1 MLSRTADSL
10 FWLGRYVE
18 RAGNNA
24 RGLQVALRMA
34 SLTRDVAQRDNAWR
48 ALLIAS
54 GCEPGFRATGAA
66 PTQEA
71 VVRFLAADPANPSS
85 ILSCIEAARRNGRAV
100 RTALTVDMWEAV
112 NETWSEARRTT
123 AATFAPDELPAFLD
137 WVKSRTVLFNGA
149 YADTMLRGE
158 AWRFVRLGTM
168 LERADNTARVLDVH
182 HHALGDVE
190 EGGAVAYVQWQA
202 ILRSVSAL
210 RAYHHIYRARLE
222 PRRIAELLLLRP
234 ELPRSMVACYAR
246 IEETLDGLAASHGG
260 QRGECHRL
268 AGEVHA
274 RVKFAR
280 IGDIMAEGLHGF
292 LTRKIDRNIDL
303 GREIAAFYLHS

>member
-10 FWLGRYVE
+10 YWLGRYIE

-34 SLTRDVAQRDNAWR
+34 SLTRDVDVRDSAWQ

-54 GCEPGFRATGAA
+54 GCAPGFRATGAA

-71 VVRFLAADPANPSS
+71 VVRYLAADPANPSS
-85 ILSCIEAARRNGRAV
+85 ILSCIEAARRNARAV

-112 NETWSEARRTT
+112 NETWSEARRAT
-123 AATFAPDELPAFLD
+123 AATFAPDNLPAFLD

-149 YADTMLRGE
+149 YADTMLRDE
-158 AWRFVRLGTM
+158 AWRFVRLGTTM
-168 LERADNTARVLDVH
+168 ERADNTARVLDVH
-182 HHALGDVE
+182 HHAIDDANQD
-190 EGGAVAYVQWQA
+190 GAVAYVQWQA

-210 RAYHHIYRARLE
+210 RAYHWVFHARLE
-222 PRRIAELLLLRP
+222 PRRIAELLILRP

-246 IEETLDGLAASHGG
+246 IEETLEGIAAAHGG
-260 QRGECHRL
+260 RRGECHRL
-268 AGEVHA
+268 AGEMHA
-274 RVKFAR
+274 RLRFGR
-280 IGDIMAEGLHGF
+280 IEDIMAGGLHDF
-292 LTRKIDRNIDL
+292 LTATIDRNLEL
-303 GREIAAFYLHS
+303 GRQVQDFYLQA

>member
-1 MLSRTADSL
+1 MLSSTAASL
-10 FWLGRYVE
+10 YWLGRYVE

-34 SLTRDVAQRDNAWR
+34 SLTGAVAQRDNAWR

-54 GCEPGFRATGAA
+54 GCEPGFRAKDM
-66 PTQEA
+66 PLTQEN
-71 VVRFLAADPANPSS
+71 VVRYLAADPENPSS
-85 ILSCIEAARRNGRAV
+85 IMSCIEAARRNGRAV

-112 NETWSEARRTT
+112 NETWSQARRCSDE
-123 AATFAPDELPAFLD
+123 TFTPDNLPDFLD
-137 WVKSRTVLFNGA
+137 WMKSRTVLFNGA
-149 YADTMLRGE
+149 YADTMLRDE

-190 EGGAVAYVQWQA
+190 EGGAIAYVQWQA

-210 RAYHHIYRARLE
+210 RAYHWVYHARLE

-234 ELPRSMVACYAR
+234 ELPRSMIACYAR
-246 IEETLDGLAASHGG
+246 IEETLEGLAAAHGG
-260 QRGECHRL
+260 KRGECHRL
-268 AGEVHA
+268 AGEAHA
-274 RVKFAR
+274 RLRFAR
-280 IGDIMAEGLHGF
+280 VEEILEGGLHDF
-292 LTRKIDRNIDL
+292 LTGKIDRNIDL
-303 GREIAAFYLHS
+303 GREIAGFYLHS

>member
-10 FWLGRYVE
+10 YWLGRYIE

-34 SLTRDVAQRDNAWR
+34 SLTGANGQRANAWR

-54 GCEPGFRATGAA
+54 GCEPGFRATGAE
-66 PTQEA
+66 PTQDA
-71 VVRFLAADPANPSS
+71 VVRYLAADPANPSS
-85 ILSCIEAARRNGRAV
+85 ILSGIEAARRNARAV

-112 NETWSEARRTT
+112 NETWSEARRLT
-123 AATFAPDELPAFLD
+123 AASFAPDNLPAFLD
-137 WVKSRTVLFNGA
+137 WVKSRTILFNGA
-149 YADTMLRGE
+149 YADTMLRDE
-158 AWRFVRLGTM
+158 AWRFVRLGTT

-182 HHALGDVE
+182 HHALADAE
-190 EGGAVAYVQWQA
+190 EDGAVAYLQWQA

-210 RAYHHIYRARLE
+210 RAYHHVFHARLE
-222 PRRIAELLLLRP
+222 PRRIAELLILRP

-260 QRGECHRL
+260 RRGECHRL
-268 AGEVHA
+268 AGETHA
-274 RVKFAR
+274 RLRFGR
-280 IGDIMAEGLHGF
+280 IEDIMAGGLHAF
-292 LTRKIDRNIDL
+292 LTATIDRNIEL
-303 GREIAAFYLHS
+303 GRQIQDFYLQA

>member
-34 SLTRDVAQRDNAWR
+34 SLTREVAQRDNAWR

-54 GCEPGFRATGAA
+54 GCEPGFRATGLEA
-66 PTQEA
+66 TQEN
-71 VVRFLAADPANPSS
+71 VVRYLAADASNPSS
-85 ILSCIEAARRNGRAV
+85 IISCIEAARRNGRAV

-123 AATFAPDELPAFLD
+123 DATFAPDNLPAFLD

-149 YADTMLRGE
+149 YADTMLRDE

-168 LERADNTARVLDVH
+168 IERVDYTARVLDVH
-182 HHALGDVE
+182 HHAISDAE
-190 EGGAVAYVQWQA
+190 QDGAVAYVQWQA

-210 RAYHHIYRARLE
+210 RAYHWVYHARLE
-222 PRRIAELLLLRP
+222 PRRIAELLILRP
-234 ELPRSMVACYAR
+234 ELPRSMIACYAR
-246 IEETLDGLAASHGG
+246 LEETLDGIAAAHGG
-260 QRGECHRL
+260 RRGECHRL
-268 AGEVHA
+268 AGEMHA
-274 RVKFAR
+274 RLRFGR
-280 IGDIMAEGLHGF
+280 IEDIMSGGLHAF
-292 LTRKIDRNIDL
+292 LTATIDRNLEL
-303 GREIAAFYLHS
+303 GRQVQDFYLQA

>member
-1 MLSRTADSL
+1 MLSRTPASL
-10 FWLGRYVE
+10 YWLGRYVE

-34 SLTRDVAQRDNAWR
+34 SLMGAGQRDSAWR

-54 GCEPGFRATGAA
+54 GCEPGFRAKGL
-66 PTQEA
+66 PLTQEN
-71 VVRFLAADPANPSS
+71 VVRYLAADPENPSS
-85 ILSCIEAARRNGRAV
+85 IMSCIESARRNGRAV

-112 NETWSEARRTT
+112 NETWSAARRSSE
-123 AATFAPDELPAFLD
+123 ATFAPDNLADFLD
-137 WVKSRTVLFNGA
+137 WMKQRTVLFNGA

-168 LERADNTARVLDVH
+168 LERADNTARVLDTH

-190 EGGAVAYVQWQA
+190 EGGALAYLQWQA

-246 IEETLDGLAASHGG
+246 IEETLDGIAAAHGG
-260 QRGECHRL
+260 HRGECHRL
-268 AGEVHA
+268 AGEIHA
-274 RVKFAR
+274 RLKFAR
-280 IGDIMAEGLHGF
+280 IDHIMADGLHAF
-292 LTRKIDRNIDL
+292 LTRKIDRSIDL
-303 GREIAAFYLHS
+303 GGEIASFYLHS

>member
-1 MLSRTADSL
+1 MLSRTAASL
-10 FWLGRYVE
+10 YWLGRYVE

-34 SLTRDVAQRDNAWR
+34 SLAGAGQRDSAWR

-54 GCEPGFRATGAA
+54 GCEPGFRDKGL
-66 PTQEA
+66 PFTQEN
-71 VVRFLAADPANPSS
+71 VVRYLAADLENPSS
-85 ILSCIEAARRNGRAV
+85 IMSCIEAARRNGRAV

-112 NETWSEARRTT
+112 NETWSQARRTSE
-123 AATFAPDELPAFLD
+123 ASFAPDNLPDFLD
-137 WVKSRTVLFNGA
+137 WVKQRTVLFNGA

-168 LERADNTARVLDVH
+168 LERADNTARVLDTH
-182 HHALGDVE
+182 HHALDDVE
-190 EGGAVAYVQWQA
+190 EEGALAYLHWQA

-246 IEETLDGLAASHGG
+246 IEETLDGLAAAHGG
-260 QRGECHRL
+260 QRGECHRQ
-268 AGEVHA
+268 AGEIHA
-274 RVKFAR
+274 RLKFAR
-280 IGDIMAEGLHGF
+280 IEDIMAEGLHAF
-292 LTRKIDRNIDL
+292 LTRKIDRSIDL
-303 GREIAAFYLHS
+303 GGEIASFYLHS

>member
-1 MLSRTADSL
+1 MLSRTAASL
-10 FWLGRYVE
+10 YWLGRYVE

-24 RGLQVALRMA
+24 RGLQVGLRMA
-34 SLTRDVAQRDNAWR
+34 SLTGVGQRDNAWR

-54 GCEPGFRATGAA
+54 GCEPGFRAKGL
-66 PTQEA
+66 PLTQEN
-71 VVRFLAADPANPSS
+71 VVRYLAADPENPSA
-85 ILSCIEAARRNGRAV
+85 IMSCIEAARRNGRAV

-112 NETWSEARRTT
+112 NETWSQARRTSE
-123 AATFAPDELPAFLD
+123 ATFSADNLPDFLD

-168 LERADNTARVLDVH
+168 LERADYTARVLDTH

-190 EGGAVAYVQWQA
+190 EGGALAYLQWQA

-222 PRRIAELLLLRP
+222 PRRIAELLLLRH
-234 ELPRSMVACYAR
+234 ELPRSMVACYSR
-246 IEETLDGLAASHGG
+246 IEETLDGIAAAHGG

-268 AGEVHA
+268 AGEIHA
-274 RVKFAR
+274 RLKFAR
-280 IGDIMAEGLHGF
+280 IEDIMADGLHDF
-292 LTRKIDRNIDL
+292 LTRKINRSIDL
-303 GREIAAFYLHS
+303 GGEIASFYLYS

>member
-10 FWLGRYVE
+10 YWLGRYIE

-34 SLTRDVAQRDNAWR
+34 SLTRGVDQRDGAWR
-48 ALLIAS
+48 ALLVAS

-71 VVRFLAADPANPSS
+71 VVRYLAADLSNPSS
-85 ILSCIEAARRNGRAV
+85 ILSCIEAARRNARAV

-123 AATFAPDELPAFLD
+123 EASFAPDNLPAFLD
-137 WVKSRTVLFNGA
+137 WVKARTILFNGA
-149 YADTMLRGE
+149 YADTMLRDE

-168 LERADNTARVLDVH
+168 IERADNTARVLDVH
-182 HHALGDVE
+182 HQALAGD
-190 EGGAVAYVQWQA
+190 EGQGAVAYVQWQA

-210 RAYHHIYRARLE
+210 RAYHWVYHARLE
-222 PRRIAELLLLRP
+222 PQRIAELLLLRP
-234 ELPRSMVACYAR
+234 ELPRSVIACYAR
-246 IEETLDGLAASHGG
+246 IEETLDDIAASHGG
-260 QRGECHRL
+260 RRGECHRL
-268 AGEVHA
+268 AGEMHA
-274 RVKFAR
+274 RLRFGR
-280 IGDIMAEGLHGF
+280 IEDIMAGGLHAF
-292 LTRKIDRNIDL
+292 LTATINRNIEL
-303 GREIAAFYLHS
+303 GQQIQNFYLQA

>member
-1 MLSRTADSL
+1 MLSRTAASL
-10 FWLGRYVE
+10 YWLGRQVE

-34 SLTRDVAQRDNAWR
+34 SLTGAVAQRDNAWR

-54 GCEPGFRATGAA
+54 GCEPGFRAKGWAL
-66 PTQEA
+66 TQEN
-71 VVRFLAADPANPSS
+71 VVRYLAADADNPSS
-85 ILSCIEAARRNGRAV
+85 ILSCIEAARRNARSV

-112 NETWSEARRTT
+112 NETWSEARGTPE
-123 AATFAPDELPAFLD
+123 AAFAPDNLPRFLD
-137 WVKSRTVLFNGA
+137 WMKSRTVLFNGA

-168 LERADNTARVLDVH
+168 LERADNTARVLDTH
-182 HHALGDVE
+182 HHALDDVE
-190 EGGAVAYVQWQA
+190 EGSALAYVQWQA

-210 RAYHHIYRARLE
+210 RAYHWVYHARLE
-222 PRRIAELLLLRP
+222 PRRIAELLMLRP
-234 ELPRSMVACYAR
+234 ELPRSMVACYSR
-246 IEETLDGLAASHGG
+246 IEEALEGLAASHGG
-260 QRGECHRL
+260 ARGECHRL

-274 RVKFAR
+274 RLRFAR
-280 IGDIMAEGLHGF
+280 IEDIMAEGLHAF

-303 GREIAAFYLHS
+303 GREIEAFYLHS

>member
-10 FWLGRYVE
+10 YWLGRYIE

-34 SLTRDVAQRDNAWR
+34 SLTGDAPQRDAAWR

-71 VVRFLAADPANPSS
+71 VVRYLTADPSNPSS
-85 ILSCIEAARRNGRAV
+85 ILSCIDAARRNGRAV

-112 NETWSEARRTT
+112 NETWSEARRLT
-123 AATFAPDELPAFLD
+123 AASFAPDSLPGFLD
-137 WVKSRTVLFNGA
+137 WVKGRTILFNGA
-149 YADTMLRGE
+149 YADTMLRDE

-168 LERADNTARVLDVH
+168 IERADNTARVLDVH
-182 HHALGDVE
+182 HHVLAG
-190 EGGAVAYVQWQA
+190 EGGAVAYLQWQA

-210 RAYHHIYRARLE
+210 RAFHHVYHARIE
-222 PRRIAELLLLRP
+222 PRLIAELLILRP
-234 ELPRSMVACYAR
+234 ELPRSMVACYGR
-246 IEETLDGLAASHGG
+246 IEETLDGIAASHGG
-260 QRGECHRL
+260 RRGECHRL
-268 AGEVHA
+268 AGEMHA
-274 RVKFAR
+274 RLRFGRVE
-280 IGDIMAEGLHGF
+280 DIMEGGLHDF
-292 LTRKIDRNIDL
+292 LTAAIDRNLEL
-303 GREIAAFYLHS
+303 GRRIQEFYLQA

>member
-1 MLSRTADSL
+1 MLSSTAASL
-10 FWLGRYVE
+10 YWLGRYVE

-24 RGLQVALRMA
+24 RGLQVALRMV
-34 SLTRDVAQRDNAWR
+34 SLTGAVAQRDSAWR

-54 GCEPGFRATGAA
+54 GCEPGFIAKDI
-66 PTQEA
+66 PLTQEN
-71 VVRFLAADPANPSS
+71 VVRYLAADPENPSS
-85 ILSCIEAARRNGRAV
+85 IMSCIEAARRNGRAV

-112 NETWSEARRTT
+112 NETWSQARRCSDE
-123 AATFAPDELPAFLD
+123 TFTPDRLPDFLD

-149 YADTMLRGE
+149 YADTMLRDE

-190 EGGAVAYVQWQA
+190 ESGAVAYLQWQA

-210 RAYHHIYRARLE
+210 RAYQWVYHARLE

-234 ELPRSMVACYAR
+234 ELPRSMIACYAR
-246 IEETLDGLAASHGG
+246 IEETLDALAASHGG
-260 QRGECHRL
+260 KRGECHRL

-274 RVKFAR
+274 RLRFAR
-280 IGDIMAEGLHGF
+280 IEDIMAGGLHDF

-303 GREIAAFYLHS
+303 GREIAGFYLHS

>member
-10 FWLGRYVE
+10 YWLGRYIE

-34 SLTRDVAQRDNAWR
+34 SLTRDVAQRDSAWR

-54 GCEPGFRATGAA
+54 GCEPGFRETGQEA
-66 PTQEA
+66 TQES
-71 VVRFLAADPANPSS
+71 VVRYLTADPSNSSS
-85 ILSCIEAARRNGRAV
+85 IISCIEAARRNGRQV

-112 NETWSEARRTT
+112 NETWSEARRSTEQ
-123 AATFAPDELPAFLD
+123 TFATDNLPAFLD

-149 YADTMLRGE
+149 YADTMLRDE

-182 HHALGDVE
+182 HHALGGTE
-190 EGGAVAYVQWQA
+190 EDGAVGYLQWQA

-210 RAYHHIYRARLE
+210 RAYHWVYHSRLE
-222 PRRIAELLLLRP
+222 SRRIAELLILRP
-234 ELPRSMVACYAR
+234 ELPRSMVACYGR
-246 IEETLDGLAASHGG
+246 IEETLDGIAASHGG
-260 QRGECHRL
+260 RKGECHRL
-268 AGEVHA
+268 AGEMHA
-274 RVKFAR
+274 RLRFGR
-280 IGDIMAEGLHGF
+280 IADIMAGGLHDF
-292 LTRKIDRNIDL
+292 LTATIDRNLEL
-303 GREIAAFYLHS
+303 GRQIQDFYLQA